1 MDTRNCC
8 KGMCCEAFSLGQL
21 SPADVRARVLTR
33 EGFADDE
40 FIADMLVPLGYFNRN
55 PLHVVGNQ
63 DYAVQEMSTQ
73 SFMGAW
79 FYTCRHYDKATRSCT
94 VYEQR
99 PQMCRKFPNDGQCQF
114 NGCEFAVPRKMRGS
128 YRYPGL
134 HIAESAHLS
143 HADIELLAQALDC
156 PEDPI
161 YQAGK
166 RILKEVTVDDP
177 T

>member
-1 MDTRNCC
+1 MSARNGCIG
-8 KGMCCEAFSLGQL
+8 KCCEAFSLGQMSL
-21 SPADVRARVLTR
+21 ENVRRHVVS
-33 EGFADDE
+33 EDDA

-94 VYEQR
+94 VYERR
-99 PQMCRKFPNDGQCQF
+99 PEMCRKFPNDGQCQF
-114 NGCEFAVPRKMRGS
+114 NGCEFSMPRKMRGS

-134 HIAESAHLS
+134 HVAERAQLS
-143 HADIELLAQALDC
+143 SADIALLAQALDC

-166 RILKEVTVDDP
+166 RILKEVADVPEAD
-177 T
+177 